1 MAASTRRLMS
11 QPLLIEQNDGVDT
24 VTLNRPEHLNALDPA
39 LIEALN
45 VYFQGLQR
53 NRDTRVVVLK
63 GAGNNFCAGLD
74 LKAAMARRAGQQEP
88 SDVTESLDS
97 QRRIADIVMLMR
109 RCPQPILALVQGAAA
124 GGGVA
129 PARPPATRSAPRA
142 AGGGFALALA
152 SDIRIAT
159 RSARMNCAFIKLGLG
174 GCDIGTSYFLPRLVG
189 VSVASE
195 LILTGRFIGA
205 ERALAVGLV
214 SEVVDEDKL
223 DEAAEPYVDAMITA
237 SPVGLRLSKECL
249 NMSVDAGSLEAVIA
263 MEDRNQVLCSR
274 SEEFSEGI
282 RAFLEKRKPVYI
294 RR

>member
-1 MAASTRRLMS
+1 MS
-11 QPLLIEQNDGVDT
+11 QPLLIEHDDGVDR
-24 VTLNRPEHLNALDPA
+24 VTLNRPDSLNALDPA

-45 VYFQGLQR
+45 VYFQSLQR
-53 NRDTRVVVLK
+53 NRDTRVVVLR
-63 GAGNNFCAGLD
+63 GAGKNFCAGLD
-74 LKAAMARRAGQQEP
+74 LKAAMARRGGQQEP
-88 SDVTESLDS
+88 PGVTESLDS

-109 RCPQPILALVQGAAA
+109 RCPQPILSLVQGA
-124 GGGVA
+124 
-129 PARPPATRSAPRA
+129 A

-159 RSARMNCAFIKLGLG
+159 KSARMNCAFIKLGLG

-223 DEAAEPYVDAMITA
+223 DTAAEPYVDAMMTA

-294 RR
+294 KR